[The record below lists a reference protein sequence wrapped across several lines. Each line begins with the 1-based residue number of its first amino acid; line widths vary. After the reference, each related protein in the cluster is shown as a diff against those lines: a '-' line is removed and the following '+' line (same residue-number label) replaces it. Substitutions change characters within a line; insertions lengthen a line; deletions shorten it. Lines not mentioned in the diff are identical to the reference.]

1 MRHTRPATW
10 MHSLAARLRACCKRQ
25 NLLKCG
31 HKCIISPR
39 EYLISTRSI
48 RLAFLRHQSCTSSSS
63 HPVELATTSSTQG
76 AGRAASAGSLAS
88 SLLTVL
94 VRAKKGG
101 KLVENRFKA
110 PVASRWASRVLR
122 PISLITDHA
131 CSNLWTAVPRN
142 NHHNQLSRGGARA
155 KALRI
160 KARLRRSLAWH
171 CAHTGCAE
179 QGLHGNIRVSGKAGR
194 CQADAAKGSR
204 HIMP

>member
-76 AGRAASAGSLAS
+76 AGRAASAGSPAS

-110 PVASRWASRVLR
+110 PVAQKRLLAVLLAFSVR
-122 PISLITDHA
+122 SDHA
-131 CSNLWTAVPRN
+131 CSNPWTAVTRN
-142 NHHNQLSRGGARA
+142 DHHNQLSSRGGR
-155 KALRI
+155 
-160 KARLRRSLAWH
+160 
-171 CAHTGCAE
+171 
-179 QGLHGNIRVSGKAGR
+179 GR
-194 CQADAAKGSR
+194 KL
-204 HIMP
+204 